1 MEIELNAETQR
12 MLGVTIMF
20 CGMFDPTKAKSQV
33 MKSIV
38 SISNNL
44 WLIYY
49 RYKKN
54 YLLDC
59 NQRLR
64 LGCEV

>member
-1 MEIELNAETQR
+1 M
-12 MLGVTIMF
+12 V
-20 CGMFDPTKAKSQV
+20 CGTFSPTKAKRQV
-33 MKSIV
+33 MTPTV

-54 YLLDC
+54 YLLDG
-59 NQRLR
+59 NLRLR